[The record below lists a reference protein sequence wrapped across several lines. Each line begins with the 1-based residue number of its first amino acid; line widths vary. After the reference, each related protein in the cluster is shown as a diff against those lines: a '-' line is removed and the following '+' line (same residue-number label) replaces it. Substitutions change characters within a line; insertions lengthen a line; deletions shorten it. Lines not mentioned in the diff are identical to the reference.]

1 MARTVVVT
9 GGSTGIG
16 RAVAERF
23 AADGDQ
29 VVITGRRADVL
40 AETAAKI
47 GARGVVCDATDPVA
61 VRALAGE
68 LPERID
74 VLVNNAGGNTDF
86 TQPDD
91 EGDLG
96 LLAQNWHA
104 NFAANV
110 VSAVLTTTALTDR
123 LAEGGTVVLLSSIAA
138 DRGAGGGSYGA
149 AKAAIAAWNVDLSA
163 QLGARGVTA
172 NVVSPGFIADT
183 EFFHGRMTDER
194 RSALLDA
201 TRNKREGRPGD
212 IAETVFFLASAG
224 ARHITG
230 QVVNVN
236 GGAVTTR

>member
-194 RSALLDA
+194 RRALLDDP
-201 TRNKREGRPGD
+201 RNKREGRPDD

>member
-1 MARTVVVT
+1 MVT

-23 AADGDQ
+23 AADGDR

-47 GARGVVCDATDPVA
+47 GARPVVCDATDPVA
-61 VRALAGE
+61 VRALVGE

-96 LLAQNWHA
+96 RLAQNWHA

-110 VSAVLTTTALTDR
+110 VSAVLTTTAFTDR
-123 LAEGGTVVLLSSIAA
+123 LADGGTVVLLSSIAA

-149 AKAAIAAWNVDLSA
+149 AKAAVAAWNVDLSA
-163 QLGARGVTA
+163 QLGPRGVTA

-194 RSALLDA
+194 RRALLDD
-201 TRNKREGRPGD
+201 TRNKREGRPDD

>member
-1 MARTVVVT
+1 MPRTVLVT

-23 AADGDQ
+23 AADGAE

-40 AETAAKI
+40 GETAAKI
-47 GARGVVCDATDPVA
+47 GARGVVCDASDPAA
-61 VRALAGE
+61 VQAALAG

-86 TQPDD
+86 TQPDPD
-91 EGDLG
+91 D
-96 LLAQNWHA
+96 LAQLAANWQA

-110 VSAVLTTTALTDR
+110 VSAVLTTTAVADR
-123 LAEGGTVVLLSSIAA
+123 LAEDGTVVLLSSIAA
-138 DRGAGGGSYGA
+138 ERGSGGGSYGA

-163 QLGARGVTA
+163 ELGPRGITS

-194 RSALLDA
+194 RSTLLNQ
-201 TRNKREGRPGD
+201 TRNKRVGRPDD
-212 IAETVFFLASAG
+212 IAETVYFLASAG

-230 QVVNVN
+230 QVINVN

>member
-1 MARTVVVT
+1 VPRTVVVT

-23 AADGDQ
+23 AADGAD

-40 AETAAKI
+40 GETAAKI
-47 GARGVVCDATDPVA
+47 GARGVVCDASDPAA
-61 VRALAGE
+61 VQDALAE
-68 LPERID
+68 MPDRID
-74 VLVNNAGGNTDF
+74 VLVNNAGGNTDL
-86 TQPDD
+86 TQPDPD
-91 EGDLG
+91 D
-96 LLAQNWHA
+96 LAQLAANWQA

-123 LAEGGTVVLLSSIAA
+123 LAAGGTVVLLSSIAA
-138 DRGAGGGSYGA
+138 ERGSGGGSYGA
-149 AKAAIAAWNVDLSA
+149 VKAAVAAWNVDLSA
-163 QLGARGVTA
+163 ELGPLGITT
-172 NVVSPGFIADT
+172 NVVSPGYIADT

-194 RSALLDA
+194 RTTLLNQ
-201 TRNKREGRPGD
+201 TRNKREGRPDD

-230 QVVNVN
+230 QVINVN

>member
-23 AADGDQ
+23 ASDGDQ

-40 AETAAKI
+40 AETAATI

-61 VRALAGE
+61 VRAAVAE

-91 EGDLG
+91 DGDLAR
-96 LLAQNWHA
+96 LAENWHA

-110 VSAVLTTTALTDR
+110 VSAVLTTTAVAER
-123 LAEGGTVVLLSSIAA
+123 LADGGSVVLLSSIAA

-149 AKAAIAAWNVDLSA
+149 AKAAVAAWNVDLSA
-163 QLGARGVTA
+163 HLGARGITA

-194 RSALLDA
+194 RRALLDA
-201 TRNKREGRPGD
+201 TRNKREGRPDD
-212 IAETVFFLASAG
+212 IAETVHFLASPG

>member
-1 MARTVVVT
+1 MPRTVVVT

-23 AADGDQ
+23 AADGAE

-40 AETAAKI
+40 GETAAKI
-47 GARGVVCDATDPVA
+47 GARGVLCDASDPAA
-61 VRALAGE
+61 VQAALAD

-86 TQPDD
+86 TQPDPD
-91 EGDLG
+91 D
-96 LLAQNWHA
+96 LAQLAANWQA

-110 VSAVLTTTALTDR
+110 VSAVLTTTAVADR

-138 DRGAGGGSYGA
+138 ERGSGGGSYGA
-149 AKAAIAAWNVDLSA
+149 AKAAVAAWNVDLSA
-163 QLGARGVTA
+163 ELGLRGITS

-194 RSALLDA
+194 RNTLLNQ
-201 TRNKREGRPGD
+201 TRNKRVGRPDD
-212 IAETVFFLASAG
+212 IAETVFFLASPG

-230 QVVNVN
+230 QVINVN

>member
-1 MARTVVVT
+1 MPRSVVVT

-23 AADGDQ
+23 AADGAD

-40 AETAAKI
+40 GETAAKI
-47 GARGVVCDATDPVA
+47 GARGVVCDASDPAA
-61 VRALAGE
+61 VQAALAE

-86 TQPDD
+86 TQPDPD
-91 EGDLG
+91 D
-96 LLAQNWHA
+96 LAQLAANWRA

-110 VSAVLTTTALTDR
+110 VSAVLTTTAVADR
-123 LAEGGTVVLLSSIAA
+123 LAEGGTVILLSSIAA
-138 DRGAGGGSYGA
+138 ERGSGGGSYGA
-149 AKAAIAAWNVDLSA
+149 AKAAVAAWNVDLSSE
-163 QLGARGVTA
+163 LGPRGITS

-194 RSALLDA
+194 RNTLLDQ
-201 TRNKREGRPGD
+201 TRNKREGRPDD

-230 QVVNVN
+230 QMLNVN

>member
-1 MARTVVVT
+1 MPRSVVVT

-23 AADGDQ
+23 AADGAD

-40 AETAAKI
+40 GETAAKI
-47 GARGVVCDATDPVA
+47 GARGLVCDASDPAA
-61 VRALAGE
+61 VQAALAE
-68 LPERID
+68 LPDRID

-86 TQPDD
+86 TQPDPD
-91 EGDLG
+91 D
-96 LLAQNWHA
+96 LAQLAANWQV

-138 DRGAGGGSYGA
+138 ERGSGGGSYGA
-149 AKAAIAAWNVDLSA
+149 AKAAVAAWNIDLSA
-163 QLGARGVTA
+163 ELGPRGITS

-194 RSALLDA
+194 RWTLLNQ
-201 TRNKREGRPGD
+201 TRNKREGRPDD

-230 QVVNVN
+230 QVISVN
-236 GGAVTTR
+236 GGALTTR